1 MMKKRDSFAVGGE
14 RKRSDGEET
23 IKTGAL
29 GKKALVVVDMLN
41 DFVRPGAPLEVPE
54 TRAILP
60 ALRRRIRKARQEGE
74 LVVYVCDSHRK
85 EDPEFARM
93 GWPPHAVEGTP
104 GAGVVASLAPEP
116 GDVVVEKRT
125 YSGFHATTLQLIL
138 RRHGIRS
145 LTLAGCV
152 TNICILFIAAEAT
165 IRGYDVTVDERYV
178 AGLSRKDH
186 SFALEQMEK
195 VFGSRVLRRPA
206 GKAPRR

>member
-1 MMKKRDSFAVGGE
+1 M
-14 RKRSDGEET
+14 
-23 IKTGAL
+23 KTGAS
-29 GKKALVVVDMLN
+29 GKTALVVVDMLN

-60 ALRRRIRKARQEGE
+60 ALRRRIASARRDGE
-74 LVVYVCDSHRK
+74 LVVYICDSHRK
-85 EDPEFARM
+85 NDPEFARM

-125 YSGFHATTLQLIL
+125 YAGFYGTTLHFIL

-145 LTLAGCV
+145 LTLSGCV
-152 TNICILFIAAEAT
+152 TNICILFISAEAA

-186 SFALEQMEK
+186 VFALDQMEK
-195 VFGSRVLRRPA
+195 VFGVRVLRRPVRST
-206 GKAPRR
+206 PRR

>member
-1 MMKKRDSFAVGGE
+1 M
-14 RKRSDGEET
+14 
-23 IKTGAL
+23 KTGAS

-60 ALRRRIRKARQEGE
+60 ALRRRIRKARRDGE

-85 EDPEFARM
+85 DDPEFARM

-125 YSGFHATTLQLIL
+125 YSGFHGTPLHFIL

-152 TNICILFIAAEAT
+152 TNICILLHRRPKPRCAGT
-165 IRGYDVTVDERYV
+165 TRRWTSGSWR
-178 AGLSRKDH
+178 GLSPERRTP
-186 SFALEQMEK
+186 SPSTRWRRCS
-195 VFGSRVLRRPA
+195 GSP
-206 GKAPRR
+206 GGPPPG

>member
-1 MMKKRDSFAVGGE
+1 M
-14 RKRSDGEET
+14 
-23 IKTGAL
+23 KTGAS

-54 TRAILP
+54 NRAILA
-60 ALRRRIRKARQEGE
+60 ALRRRIAKARREGE
-74 LVVYVCDSHRK
+74 LVVYLCDSHRK

-104 GAGVVASLAPEP
+104 GAGVVAPLTPEP

-125 YSGFHATTLQLIL
+125 YSGFYGTPLHFIL
-138 RRHGIRS
+138 RRHGIRR

-152 TNICILFIAAEAT
+152 TNICILFISAEST
-165 IRGYDVTVDERYV
+165 IRGYDVTVDERCV

-186 SFALEQMEK
+186 TVALDQMEK
-195 VFGSRVLRRPA
+195 VFGVRVLRRP
-206 GKAPRR
+206 GRKSPSR

>member
-1 MMKKRDSFAVGGE
+1 V
-14 RKRSDGEET
+14 
-23 IKTGAL
+23 KTGAS

-60 ALRRRIRKARQEGE
+60 ALRRRIASARREGE

-85 EDPEFARM
+85 EDPEFTRM
-93 GWPPHAVEGTP
+93 GWPAHAVEGTP
-104 GAGVVASLAPEP
+104 GAGVVASIAPEP

-125 YSGFHATTLQLIL
+125 YSGFYGTTLHFIL

-152 TNICILFIAAEAT
+152 TNICILFISAEAT

-186 SFALEQMEK
+186 AAALDQMEK
-195 VFGSRVLRRPA
+195 VFGVRVLRRP
-206 GKAPRR
+206 GRKGPRR

>member
-1 MMKKRDSFAVGGE
+1 M
-14 RKRSDGEET
+14 
-23 IKTGAL
+23 KTGAS

-41 DFVRPGAPLEVPE
+41 DFVRAGAPLEVPE

-60 ALRRRIRKARQEGE
+60 ALRRRIAKARREGE
-74 LVVYVCDSHRK
+74 LVVYLCDAHRK

-104 GAGVVASLAPEP
+104 GAAVVAPISPEP

-125 YSGFHATTLQLIL
+125 YSGFYGTTLQFIL

-152 TNICILFIAAEAT
+152 TNICILFIGAEAT
-165 IRGYDVTVDERYV
+165 IRGYDATVDERYV

-186 SFALEQMEK
+186 AFALDQMEK
-195 VFGSRVLRRPA
+195 VFGVRVVRRPVRS
-206 GKAPRR
+206 APRR

>member
-1 MMKKRDSFAVGGE
+1 MKTVAS
-14 RKRSDGEET
+14 
-23 IKTGAL
+23 

-60 ALRRRIRKARQEGE
+60 ALRRRIGKARREGE
-74 LVVYVCDSHRK
+74 LVVYICDSHRK
-85 EDPEFARM
+85 NDPEFARM
-93 GWPPHAVEGTP
+93 GWPAHAVEGTP
-104 GAGVVASLAPEP
+104 GAGVVASIAPEP

-125 YSGFHATTLQLIL
+125 YSGFYGTPLHFIL

-152 TNICILFIAAEAT
+152 TNICILFISAEAT
-165 IRGYDVTVDERYV
+165 IRGYDVAVDERCV

-186 SFALEQMEK
+186 VIALDQMEK
-195 VFGSRVLRRPA
+195 VFGVRVLRRPVRS
-206 GKAPRR
+206 APRR